1 MILVRHGESHFNVHF
16 NVTREDP
23 GIVDPGLTETGRTQA
38 LAAAEQIADF
48 GRARQ
53 VLASPYRRTLE
64 TADIIAAALGLAV
77 TIEPLVRERAYF
89 TCDIGSPR
97 SELMSGWP
105 HFEFGDLPERWWPA
119 LDETEQQIADRGV
132 RFQASMAARE
142 DWSEVLVVTHWGFIR
157 ALTGQ
162 TVTNGTVLDFDPT
175 L

>member
-1 MILVRHGESHFNVHF
+1 MILMRHGQTVFNV
-16 NVTREDP
+16 VYGKTRKDP
-23 GIVDPGLTETGRTQA
+23 GIRDPELTDDGRLQVA
-38 LAAAEQIADF
+38 RAAERLRDLTVRRVI
-48 GRARQ
+48 
-53 VLASPYRRTLE
+53 ASPYRRTLE
-64 TADIIAAALGLAV
+64 TADIIAAELGLAV

-119 LDETEQQIADRGV
+119 LDETEQQIADRGE
-132 RFQASMAARE
+132 RFQAAMAARE

-157 ALTGQ
+157 ALTGR